1 MRTRLYNAR
10 ILTGEEGVFWG
21 EVWVRDERIVY
32 VTEDRPDVGERAS
45 EIPGISEIPWDLE
58 LDCRGDLLMPGF
70 KNAHTHSAMTFL
82 RSYADDVPLQQW
94 LQEKVFP

>member
-70 KNAHTHSAMTFL
+70 KNAHTH
-82 RSYADDVPLQQW
+82 
-94 LQEKVFP
+94 